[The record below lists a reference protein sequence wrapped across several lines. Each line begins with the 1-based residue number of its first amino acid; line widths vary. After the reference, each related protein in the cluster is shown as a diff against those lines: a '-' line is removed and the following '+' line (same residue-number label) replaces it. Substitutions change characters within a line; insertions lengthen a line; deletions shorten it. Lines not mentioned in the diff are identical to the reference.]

1 MTAKKLESLCA
12 KTCKIL
18 KKINLGLMSNIFK
31 LFSSKAAYEQQVLNL
46 KIIRLNGVNFA
57 KKVDNF

>member
-1 MTAKKLESLCA
+1 
-12 KTCKIL
+12 
-18 KKINLGLMSNIFK
+18 MSNIFK